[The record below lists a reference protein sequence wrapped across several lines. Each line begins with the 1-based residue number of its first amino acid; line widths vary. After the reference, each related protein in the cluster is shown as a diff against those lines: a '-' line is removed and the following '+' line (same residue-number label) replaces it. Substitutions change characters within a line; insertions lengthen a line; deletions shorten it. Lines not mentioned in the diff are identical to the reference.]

1 MVSQYNPTPPVS
13 LLPSRNRPKLRIR
26 LKQKVAVYPPTATKF
41 LFLFFLAPCSPFCLV
56 LFQKEK
62 GNSPCAL
69 HFIDLLESLVVEG
82 RHLPA
87 TLFFFLGGWRNAV
100 RA

>member
-1 MVSQYNPTPPVS
+1 LKTKGRRLSPHRHKVSFSVFLS
-13 LLPSRNRPKLRIR
+13 
-26 LKQKVAVYPPTATKF
+26 AVF
-41 LFLFFLAPCSPFCLV
+41 SF

-87 TLFFFLGGWRNAV
+87 TLFFLGGWRNAV

>member
-13 LLPSRNRPKLRIR
+13 LFPSRNRPKLRNR
-26 LKQKVAVYPPTATKF
+26 LKQKVAVYPPHRHKVSFSVF
-41 LFLFFLAPCSPFCLV
+41 LSAVFSF